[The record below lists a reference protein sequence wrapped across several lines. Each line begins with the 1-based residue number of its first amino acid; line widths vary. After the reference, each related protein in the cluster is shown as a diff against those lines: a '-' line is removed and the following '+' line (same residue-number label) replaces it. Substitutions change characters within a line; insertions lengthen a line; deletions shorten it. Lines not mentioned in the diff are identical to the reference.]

1 MPKLFVV
8 AQEEIN
14 FHLRQWSFYVS
25 LLAIPILFAA
35 VGALPRLR
43 SAAHQAPLP
52 SVETVFDLGSEE
64 LKSPVGVVDQAGL
77 IQDFTPFQPYTTE
90 LTAAAALSRGDIDSY
105 YVIPAGYLNT
115 GQIVQYSQNPQLLS
129 DSDAAVRGLL
139 RDNLIDSLN
148 DPGLTARFDTPV
160 KLVRQGPPP
169 PLLRFAP
176 ANLDLNRLVA
186 AGLVVG
192 LFVYLL
198 GVGGHLLIRALQ
210 REVKAHVL
218 EVIVV
223 STTPAQFIG
232 GKLLGLL
239 ALILLQAG
247 LALIAGMLV
256 YGQNPDGS
264 GPAALPLQALL
275 LSLPY
280 LLLGF
285 LGYCALLMGIAALWP
300 TLQESTLLLGGFR
313 LLSLLPLIGGL
324 FILPDRNSGISM
336 ALTFLPLTSHLLMPF
351 RLLLGAVPGWQWV
364 TGLLILS
371 VWTVVWLWLSMRLFR
386 LSSLLTG
393 RFISLKLIWQA
404 MWR

>member
-1 MPKLFVV
+1 MRKLFTV
-8 AQEEIN
+8 AREEIS
-14 FHLRQWSFYVS
+14 FHLRQWTFYVS
-25 LLAIPILFAA
+25 LLTIPLLFAA

-52 SVETVFDLGSEE
+52 SVETVFDLSSEE
-64 LKSPVGVVDQAGL
+64 LKSPVGIVDQADL
-77 IQDFTPFQPYTTE
+77 IRDFAQFQPYTTE
-90 LTAAAALSRGDIDSY
+90 LAAAEALRRGDIDSY
-105 YVIPAGYLNT
+105 YVIAAGYLET
-115 GQIVQYSQNPQLLS
+115 GQMVQYSQNPQLLS
-129 DSDAAVRGLL
+129 DSDAAVRALL
-139 RDNLIDSLN
+139 RDNLLTSLN
-148 DPGLTARFDTPV
+148 NSGLKARFETPV
-160 KLVRQGPPP
+160 ELVRQGPPP

-176 ANLDLNRLVA
+176 ADLDLNRLVA

-198 GVGGHLLIRALQ
+198 GTGGHLLLRALQ

-264 GPAALPLQALL
+264 GPAALPLQALV
-275 LSLPY
+275 LSVPY

-285 LGYCALLMGIAALWP
+285 LAYCALLIGIAVLWP
-300 TLQESTLLLGGFR
+300 TLQESALLLGAFR
-313 LLSLLPLIGGL
+313 LLALLPLVGAL
-324 FILPDRNSGISM
+324 FILPDPNSLISIT
-336 ALTFLPLTSHLLMPF
+336 LTLFPLTSHLLMPF
-351 RLLLGAVPGWQWV
+351 RLLLEAVPIWQWA
-364 TGLLILS
+364 TGLVILA
-371 VWTVVWLWLSMRLFR
+371 VWTGACLWVSIRLFR
-386 LSSLLTG
+386 LSSLLTD
-393 RFISLKLIWQA
+393 RFVSPKLIWQA
-404 MWR
+404 MWG